1 MPVCAASANAA
12 TPNSSGGKRWPPNYA
27 AAPPGAPAPSRP
39 CWRCTTS
46 KPHPSPP
53 EKQHPTGRSPT
64 KPDTQTPA
72 ARDHPGRLRGAHQA
86 RPPPPAVTMP
96 RPTRDQS
103 GMIEPNPGSPT
114 YFESDHAHDLQ
125 VSQCCISVKSPTD
138 QPEQQDGTS
147 SLFVDDFVDGGFE
160 LGAGSASSPAGED
173 VLDPVQLTPGFGE
186 GLVQPAGLAGV
197 QFLGV
202 GEYAPVG
209 QAECLDAAVVGA

>member
-46 KPHPSPP
+46 TPHPSPP

-147 SLFVDDFVDGGFE
+147 SMATPPTRSLTQSPPTKP
-160 LGAGSASSPAGED
+160 GAWAVTATSTWTPPSMPTAASKHP
-173 VLDPVQLTPGFGE
+173 PTRM
-186 GLVQPAGLAGV
+186 
-197 QFLGV
+197 
-202 GEYAPVG
+202 
-209 QAECLDAAVVGA
+209 